1 MAHELAHCEHGPHN
15 DKFFRLMDD
24 ILEQHAVLMAAGLS
38 RDGGYTMPAFAGSG
52 QLLGS
57 SGGGRPGL
65 LPPSTRPMAGPP
77 TAEQVRNARLR
88 HLQNNKGAPGGRK
101 LGGDGVFSQWM
112 SPAEAA
118 VAAAEARRRMQ
129 QLRLRGDRCCRPVA
143 IEVDGDGDDDE
154 GAGDGAG
161 RPASDGDDD
170 RKPAAA
176 APAGSLPLNGG
187 GGNGANPGIRGRPPP
202 NDGAGKR
209 PRGGGAPAKAPPGEE
224 NRRPPPPPSS
234 RASRPPPRDGA
245 ERAPSEVIDLTGDD
259 YDHGGVGEGTIAGSG
274 RAPAPPYSPGP
285 WACRRCTYLNQ
296 GAAAAPHGNPQA
308 CAVCETPRFDPP
320 PRDSDNNNNT
330 TTRALRLRVYK

>member
-24 ILEQHAVLMAAGLS
+24 ILEQHAVLMASGLS
-38 RDGGYTMPAFAGSG
+38 KDGGYTMPAFAGSG

-65 LPPSTRPMAGPP
+65 MPSSSRPAGPP

-88 HLQNNKGAPGGRK
+88 HLQNNKGAAGGRK

-143 IEVDGDGDDDE
+143 IEIDGDGDDDE
-154 GAGDGAG
+154 GAGDGAD
-161 RPASDGDDD
+161 RSASDGDDD

-176 APAGSLPLNGG
+176 APAGSRALDG

-209 PRGGGAPAKAPPGEE
+209 PRGGGASAKSPPGEE
-224 NRRPPPPPSS
+224 NRRPPSSS
-234 RASRPPPRDGA
+234 RAGGTQ
-245 ERAPSEVIDLTGDD
+245 RAPSEVIDLTGDD
-259 YDHGGVGEGTIAGSG
+259 GYDHGGGGEGTSAGSARA
-274 RAPAPPYSPGP
+274 RAPPSAPGP
-285 WACRRCTYLNQ
+285 WACRRCTFLNQ
-296 GAAAAPHGNPQA
+296 GAAASRGNPQA

-320 PRDSDNNNNT
+320 PRDDDNNP